1 MLPSNRGGA
10 GNWCFCHFTRFY
22 QTVLIELLVLLAN
35 WNVGLSPFL
44 IMVSNLKFS
53 PLAPLQDC
61 VEHINR
67 IARVLAQ
74 PRGNLLLVGVGG
86 SGRSS
91 CAKICGLAIAEGW
104 VPGRIFGKLG
114 EWMGMGF

>member
-1 MLPSNRGGA
+1 MAFSTKIKGNRHLQGHVQVYNVRIPAKMPTFAPGFPLP
-10 GNWCFCHFTRFY
+10 
-22 QTVLIELLVLLAN
+22 
-35 WNVGLSPFL
+35 
-44 IMVSNLKFS
+44 
-53 PLAPLQDC
+53 QDC

-91 CAKICGLAIAEGW
+91 CAKICPGARRDEEVLGSHLSSWSFSYFLGLG
-104 VPGRIFGKLG
+104 PF
-114 EWMGMGF
+114 